1 MLNYIIRLFTGAK
14 FVLYE
19 VSRLTWGVPVYAFNW
34 IRCAP
39 PPFFGGKGLRRGW
52 KDGKGNKIDF
62 INTEKSQIL
71 ST

>member
-1 MLNYIIRLFTGAK
+1 MLNYIARLLTGAK

-39 PPFFGGKGLRRGW
+39 YTHYKCITRANI
-52 KDGKGNKIDF
+52 KDK
-62 INTEKSQIL
+62 QI
-71 ST
+71 TQEE